1 MIRMEVSGEASI
13 GTFKLALLL
22 KHAYYALKL
31 NIKSSHRLVCI
42 VLVSQSKVGGLD
54 QVQIL
59 VDVVQQILPS
69 CFALKYDRL

>member
-1 MIRMEVSGEASI
+1 MIGMEALGEATI
-13 GTFKLALLL
+13 GNLN
-22 KHAYYALKL
+22 YYALML

-59 VDVVQQILPS
+59 VDVVQEILSS

>member
-1 MIRMEVSGEASI
+1 MIGMEALEEAFI
-13 GTFKLALLL
+13 GNLNCFAFET
-22 KHAYYALKL
+22 YYALKL

-54 QVQIL
+54 QVQIF